1 MKKNILLIGGSLN
14 QTTMMHQIAQ
24 QLGSNQCYFTSF
36 FDDGLLGELSQQGLL
51 EFCILGQK
59 HRKRTEAYLIQ
70 QGLPI
75 DYGGQARK
83 YDLIITGTDLLIPRR
98 IQGKRLVL
106 VQEGM
111 MEPEGA
117 IYHLVRAMNLPRYLA
132 NTSMTGLS
140 HAYDLFCVASA
151 GYRDLFAR
159 KGVRPEKMVVT
170 GIPNFD
176 NVKSFIHNDFPYQG
190 YVLAATSAL
199 RETFQWDHREA
210 FIRKV
215 QAIAQGRP
223 ILFKLHPNENLT
235 RARAEIQ
242 QIAPEA
248 LIFESGNINHMI
260 ANCAVL
266 VTQTSS
272 VTYIGLALGKEV
284 HSDLNLEEL
293 RGLMPLQNGGT
304 SAARI
309 AELCEQ
315 HLSHIP
321 VPAVRNPVTSG
332 FSQKAADSV

>member
-24 QLGSNQCYFTSF
+24 HLGANQCYFTPL
-36 FDDGLLGELSQQGLL
+36 FDDGWLGALSRQGLL
-51 EFCILGQK
+51 EFSTLGQK
-59 HRKRTEAYLIQ
+59 HRKNTEAYLAK

-83 YDLIITGTDLLIPRR
+83 YDLIITGTDLLLPRC

-106 VQEGM
+106 IQEGM
-111 MEPEGA
+111 MEPEGTV
-117 IYHLVRAMNLPRYLA
+117 YHLVRTMNLPRYLA

-151 GYRDLFAR
+151 GYRDLFER
-159 KGVRPEKMVVT
+159 KGVKPEKMMVT

-176 NVKSFIHNDFPYQG
+176 NVEAFINNDFPNRG

-223 ILFKLHPNENLT
+223 IIFKLHPNENLT
-235 RARAEIQ
+235 RARAEIK

-248 LIFESGNINHMI
+248 MIFESGSINFMI
-260 ANCAVL
+260 ANCEVL

-272 VTYIGLALGKEV
+272 VTYIGLALGKEI
-284 HSDLNLEEL
+284 HSDLNLEDL
-293 RGLMPLQNGGT
+293 RRLMPLQNGGT

-309 AELCEQ
+309 AELCELY
-315 HLSHIP
+315 LSHIP
-321 VPAVRNPVTSG
+321 APVVRNPVTPS
-332 FSQKAADSV
+332 FSRKAVDSV